1 MIDRPSVA
9 ALGVVVAGL
18 ALAALA
24 HQQQARR
31 VPLQPRPH
39 PMAQAQASSTR
50 ALRDGEALELNTAT
64 AADLEMLP
72 GIGPALAG
80 RIVESRATSGPFL
93 AVDELQRVRGIG
105 PRTLQRLR
113 TLVGVS
119 AGSVGQGSQADR
131 GPARLPVEHPDGRN
145 R

>member
-31 VPLQPRPH
+31 VPTQPTRRYI
-39 PMAQAQASSTR
+39 AQAQASSTR
-50 ALRDGEALELNTAT
+50 ALRDGAPLELNAAT
-64 AADLEMLP
+64 VADLEMLP

-80 RIVESRATSGPFL
+80 RIVESRAAMGPFH
-93 AVDELQRVRGIG
+93 AIEELERVRGIG
-105 PRTLQRLR
+105 PRTVQRLR
-113 TLVGVS
+113 ALVGVR
-119 AGSVGQGSQADR
+119 ADREGQGSQATR
-131 GPARLPVEHPDGRN
+131 GTHGLLVEHPDGGSG
-145 R
+145 

>member
-24 HQQQARR
+24 HQQQTRRAPTHPSAPHGAR
-31 VPLQPRPH
+31 
-39 PMAQAQASSTR
+39 AQAQASSIH
-50 ALRDGEALELNTAT
+50 ALLDGAPLELNTAT

-80 RIVESRATSGPFL
+80 RIAESRDAAGPFVKVEDL
-93 AVDELQRVRGIG
+93 LRVHGIG

-113 TLVGVS
+113 KLVSVS
-119 AGSVGQGSQADR
+119 AASAGQGA
-131 GPARLPVEHPDGRN
+131 GPALLVEHPDGGSR
-145 R
+145 